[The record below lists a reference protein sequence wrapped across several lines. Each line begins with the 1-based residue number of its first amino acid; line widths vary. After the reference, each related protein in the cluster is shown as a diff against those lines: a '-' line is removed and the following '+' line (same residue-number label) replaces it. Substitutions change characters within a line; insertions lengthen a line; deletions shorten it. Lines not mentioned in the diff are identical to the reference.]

1 MSGSKKNILTFL
13 GLILILSATAFGELK
28 LPKLVSDGMV
38 LQRDAEVRIWGWA
51 TPGEKVS
58 VKFLGLE
65 YSAMTGAD
73 GNWQIRL
80 PKLPAGGPY
89 EMQIT
94 AGTSI
99 TLHDILVGDVWVC
112 SGQSNMELP
121 ISRVI
126 WNYAEELNNYTN
138 PNIRQFYVPQKY
150 DFKTPHTD
158 LEYGNWAVATPT
170 NLPNFSAVAFFFAK
184 ELYDKYQ
191 VPVGLINASLGGSP
205 AQSWMSEAALKDFPE
220 YFQEAVKFRDD
231 ELIRQIETADNARI
245 ADWYKRLR
253 QNDQGYADPQNVW
266 YAPTLKTTDW
276 AMMQI
281 PGYWKGTALEGVNGV
296 VWFRR
301 TFKVSDSMAGKESL
315 LILGRIVDADSVFVN
330 GRFVG
335 TVSYQ
340 YPPRRYPI
348 PAGLLKAGENTI
360 VVRLISNIGDAGF
373 VPDKDYAIVCGSQKI
388 DLQGEWQYKV
398 GAKMEPLEGQT
409 FIRWKPL
416 GLYNAMIAPLLNYRI
431 KGVIWYQGESN
442 TGRAL
447 EYRTLFPALIADWR
461 QAWRQGDFPFLFVQL
476 PNFMEACEHPAESNW
491 AVFRESQA
499 KSLSVPNT
507 AMAVAIDI
515 GEWNDIHPL
524 NKQDVGKRLALAAQ
538 KVAYGENVTFSGPV
552 YRSMK
557 IDNNKVILTFDH
569 VGSGLVAKGGELK
582 QFAIAGADQQFVWAS
597 AIIKDNKVIV
607 WNEKIKK
614 PVAVRYAWADNPAG
628 ANLYNLAGLPAAPF
642 RTDNF

>member
-205 AQSWMSEAALKDFPE
+205 AQSWMSEAALKDFPSI
-220 YFQEAVKFRDD
+220 FR
-231 ELIRQIETADNARI
+231 
-245 ADWYKRLR
+245 
-253 QNDQGYADPQNVW
+253 
-266 YAPTLKTTDW
+266 
-276 AMMQI
+276 
-281 PGYWKGTALEGVNGV
+281 
-296 VWFRR
+296 
-301 TFKVSDSMAGKESL
+301 
-315 LILGRIVDADSVFVN
+315 
-330 GRFVG
+330 
-335 TVSYQ
+335 
-340 YPPRRYPI
+340 
-348 PAGLLKAGENTI
+348 
-360 VVRLISNIGDAGF
+360 
-373 VPDKDYAIVCGSQKI
+373 
-388 DLQGEWQYKV
+388 
-398 GAKMEPLEGQT
+398 
-409 FIRWKPL
+409 KP
-416 GLYNAMIAPLLNYRI
+416 
-431 KGVIWYQGESN
+431 
-442 TGRAL
+442 
-447 EYRTLFPALIADWR
+447 
-461 QAWRQGDFPFLFVQL
+461 
-476 PNFMEACEHPAESNW
+476 
-491 AVFRESQA
+491 
-499 KSLSVPNT
+499 
-507 AMAVAIDI
+507 
-515 GEWNDIHPL
+515 
-524 NKQDVGKRLALAAQ
+524 
-538 KVAYGENVTFSGPV
+538 
-552 YRSMK
+552 
-557 IDNNKVILTFDH
+557 
-569 VGSGLVAKGGELK
+569 
-582 QFAIAGADQQFVWAS
+582 
-597 AIIKDNKVIV
+597 
-607 WNEKIKK
+607 
-614 PVAVRYAWADNPAG
+614 
-628 ANLYNLAGLPAAPF
+628 
-642 RTDNF
+642 